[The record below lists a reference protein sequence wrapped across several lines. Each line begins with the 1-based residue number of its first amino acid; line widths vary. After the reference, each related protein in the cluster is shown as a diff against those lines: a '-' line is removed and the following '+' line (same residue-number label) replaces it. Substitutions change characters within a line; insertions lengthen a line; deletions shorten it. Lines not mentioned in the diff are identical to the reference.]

1 MSKLQKT
8 NGKYLWW
15 CLLCLEFR
23 PDTLSKNIKHLN
35 LGMNMFDKPNKE
47 AFYIVIHF
55 LFNKLNPAHAQDV
68 FRHCWPIWDRKGDAE
83 FRKVAFSWLQEI
95 ANEEGNAFP
104 KVAASHLLSAF
115 GPRFIN
121 LMLHLSKHVM
131 LKTLKT
137 FTTDDTWVPEAAAE
151 PVGTK
156 DLEMKRFHLVKR
168 QFQRVTVGQDFLI
181 QDYQKRAKGLETSL
195 KDLDAEDAKYDH
207 LLKEHD
213 SNSDLKEDILA
224 KKRKV
229 QGFWT
234 EADKVLSPLEVDR
247 KVVESVIR
255 RQVDQYILS
264 GQDLSVKIPAVLHER
279 MEGLSHQSS
288 VGSLYKGGQ
297 PVLVCLLE
305 LLNEGL
311 HVLSEERKKIVGPS
325 VQLQHQDLQEHALLF
340 SRSKENLKLIR
351 WKLIK
356 ENAAEMKVSIG
367 RLEEFWENKWA
378 ECLKKTPLISYLKE
392 DSVFDFVSPMA
403 PLSFE
408 PASKA
413 SFDASIILQYP
424 YKLPE
429 LLEQPTQRKPE
440 GMEADIHLEPEVHLE
455 PEIKTIFEEGE
466 YKGVLLSSDS
476 CFSPKPVTCDAPL
489 CETPLSYPVKVKSE
503 TQTPR
508 PIQASHGRNLHSKI
522 KTSVLKN
529 KAEILDL
536 ECDNLANQFAEAVI
550 ESPVNTRSDVDLGQL
565 LNVISDP
572 FSARKQLCRTPES
585 LIKDV
590 RSSWRKAVEEGMA
603 EKKQATWNQQ
613 DSLSWLKTPMAEV
626 NGPCTRTSPE
636 PSLLFSAT
644 LAENDTPP
652 PVQQGSSLHSTVSW
666 DSSGLETLNSQR
678 SSDIIKFS
686 IAQEEL
692 PDLFEDDLSFNS
704 DGSAESRSNK
714 EREEE
719 LILSPAESKSLEGKT
734 PLLMA
739 QVCFEASLDKSPFN
753 DSNIEKSPVHSRKCP
768 GLSQWTTDE
777 RLFSLDLDKLESFSP
792 PPPVEKLT
800 LLSLVNLT
808 LDEF

>member
-1 MSKLQKT
+1 EMSKLQKT
-8 NGKYLWW
+8 NGKHLWW
-15 CLLCLEFR
+15 CLLCLDFR
-23 PDTLSKNIKHLN
+23 PDTVSKNIKHLN

-55 LFNKLNPAHAQDV
+55 LFNKLNPARAQVV

-137 FTTDDTWVPEAAAE
+137 FTTDDTWVPEAAAV
-151 PVGTK
+151 PVSSK
-156 DLEMKRFHLVKR
+156 ELEMKRFHLVKR

-195 KDLDAEDAKYDH
+195 RDLDAEDAKYDH
-207 LLKEHD
+207 LL
-213 SNSDLKEDILA
+213 
-224 KKRKV
+224 
-229 QGFWT
+229 
-234 EADKVLSPLEVDR
+234 KVLSPLEVDR
-247 KVVESVIR
+247 KVVESVIH
-255 RQVDQYILS
+255 RQVDWYIL
-264 GQDLSVKIPAVLHER
+264 GGHDLSVKIPAVLSER
-279 MEGLSHQSS
+279 MERLSHQSS
-288 VGSLYKGGQ
+288 VGSVYKGGQ

-311 HVLSEERKKIVGPS
+311 HILREEREKIVGPS

-356 ENAAEMKVSIG
+356 ENAAEVKVSIG
-367 RLEEFWENKWA
+367 RLEEDWEKKWA

-392 DSVFDFVSPMA
+392 DPVFDFVSPMA

-413 SFDASIILQYP
+413 SFEASIILQYP
-424 YKLPE
+424 FKIPGKLAAWKIALCNFFFF
-429 LLEQPTQRKPE
+429 LL
-440 GMEADIHLEPEVHLE
+440 IS
-455 PEIKTIFEEGE
+455 EEDE

-476 CFSPKPVTCDAPL
+476 CFSPKPVTCDTPP
-489 CETPLSYPVKVKSE
+489 CETPMTYPVKIKSV
-503 TQTPR
+503 TQTPS
-508 PIQASHGRNLHSKI
+508 PIQASHRRNLHSKM
-522 KTSVLKN
+522 KASVLKN

-536 ECDNLANQFAEAVI
+536 ECDNLASQFAEAVI
-550 ESPVNTRSDVDLGQL
+550 MSPVNGRSDVDLGQL

-590 RSSWRKAVEEGMA
+590 RSSWRKAVEEGMT

-613 DSLSWLKTPMAEV
+613 DSLSWLKTPVAEV
-626 NGPCTRTSPE
+626 NGPCTRPSPE

-644 LAENDTPP
+644 LAHCTP
-652 PVQQGSSLHSTVSW
+652 PVQQGSTLHSTVSW
-666 DSSGLETLNSQR
+666 DSSQLEALNSQR
-678 SSDIIKFS
+678 SSDVIKFS

-704 DGSAESRSNK
+704 DGSAEIHSNK

-719 LILSPAESKSLEGKT
+719 LISSPVEFKCLDGKT
-734 PLLMA
+734 PLLTA
-739 QVCFEASLDKSPFN
+739 QVCFEASLDESHFN
-753 DSNIEKSPVHSRKCP
+753 DSNIEKSPVHARKSP

-792 PPPVEKLT
+792 PPAEKLT
-800 LLSLVNLT
+800 LPSLVNLT
-808 LDEF
+808 LDEY

>member
-1 MSKLQKT
+1 MSKLQRT

-23 PDTLSKNIKHLN
+23 ADTVSKNIKHLN

-55 LFNKLNPAHAQDV
+55 LFNKLNPTRAQDV
-68 FRHCWPIWDRKGDAE
+68 FRHCWPIWDRKGDVE

-137 FTTDDTWVPEAAAE
+137 FTTDDTWVPEAAAV
-151 PVGTK
+151 PVSSK
-156 DLEMKRFHLVKR
+156 ELDLKRFHLVKR

-181 QDYQKRAKGLETSL
+181 QDYQKRAK
-195 KDLDAEDAKYDH
+195 
-207 LLKEHD
+207 EHD
-213 SNSDLKEDILA
+213 SNTDLKEDILA
-224 KKRKV
+224 KNRKV
-229 QGFWT
+229 RGFWT
-234 EADKVLSPLEVDR
+234 ETDRVLSPLEVDR
-247 KVVESVIR
+247 KVVESVIH
-255 RQVDQYILS
+255 RQVDQYILG
-264 GQDLSVKIPAVLHER
+264 GQDLSVKIPVVLQER
-279 MEGLSHQSS
+279 MEKLSHQSS

-311 HVLSEERKKIVGPS
+311 HILSEERKKIVGPS
-325 VQLQHQDLQEHALLF
+325 VQLQHQDLQENALLF
-340 SRSKENLKLIR
+340 SHSKENLKLIR

-356 ENAAEMKVSIG
+356 ENAAKMKVSIG
-367 RLEEFWENKWA
+367 RLEEDWENKWA
-378 ECLKKTPLISYLKE
+378 ECLKKTPLISHLKE
-392 DSVFDFVSPMA
+392 DPVFDFVSPMA
-403 PLSFE
+403 PFSFE

-413 SFDASIILQYP
+413 SFEASIILQYP

-429 LLEQPTQRKPE
+429 LLEQLSQRKPE
-440 GMEADIHLEPEVHLE
+440 RMEADIHLEPEAHLE
-455 PEIKTIFEEGE
+455 PEIKTISEEDE
-466 YKGVLLSSDS
+466 YKGVLLSSDC
-476 CFSPKPVTCDAPL
+476 CFSPKPVTCDAPP
-489 CETPLSYPVKVKSE
+489 CETPLTCPVKIKSV
-503 TQTPR
+503 TQTPS
-508 PIQASHGRNLHSKI
+508 PIQASHRRNLHSKM
-522 KTSVLKN
+522 KASVLKN

-536 ECDNLANQFAEAVI
+536 ECDNLASQFAEAVI
-550 ESPVNTRSDVDLGQL
+550 MSPVNGRSDVDLGQL

-613 DSLSWLKTPMAEV
+613 DSLSWLRYDMAEV
-626 NGPCTRTSPE
+626 NGPCTRPSPE

-644 LAENDTPP
+644 LAHCTPS

-666 DSSGLETLNSQR
+666 DSSQMEALNSQR
-678 SSDIIKFS
+678 SSDVIKFS

-704 DGSAESRSNK
+704 DGSAEIHCNK

-719 LILSPAESKSLEGKT
+719 FILSPVESDSLDGKT
-734 PLLMA
+734 PLLTA
-739 QVCFEASLDKSPFN
+739 QVCVEASLGKCPFN
-753 DSNIEKSPVHSRKCP
+753 DSNIEKSPVHSRKSP
-768 GLSQWTTDE
+768 GLNQWTTDE

-792 PPPVEKLT
+792 PPPAEKFT
-800 LLSLVNLT
+800 LPSLVNLT
-808 LDEF
+808 LDEY

>member
-23 PDTLSKNIKHLN
+23 PDTVSKNIKHLN

-55 LFNKLNPAHAQDV
+55 LFNKLNPARAQVV

-137 FTTDDTWVPEAAAE
+137 FTTDDTWVPEAAAV
-151 PVGTK
+151 PVSSK
-156 DLEMKRFHLVKR
+156 ELEMKRFHLVKR

-195 KDLDAEDAKYDH
+195 RDLDAEDAKYDH

-213 SNSDLKEDILA
+213 SNTDLKEDILA
-224 KKRKV
+224 KNRKV
-229 QGFWT
+229 RGFWT
-234 EADKVLSPLEVDR
+234 ETDRVLSPLEVDR

-255 RQVDQYILS
+255 RQVDWYIL
-264 GQDLSVKIPAVLHER
+264 GGHDLSVKIPAVLSER
-279 MEGLSHQSS
+279 MERLSHQSS

-311 HVLSEERKKIVGPS
+311 HILREEREKIVGPS
-325 VQLQHQDLQEHALLF
+325 EQLQHQDLQEHALLF

-356 ENAAEMKVSIG
+356 ENAAEVKVSIG
-367 RLEEFWENKWA
+367 RLEEDWENKCA

-392 DSVFDFVSPMA
+392 DPVFDFVSPMA

-408 PASKA
+408 PASKT
-413 SFDASIILQYP
+413 SFEASIILQYP
-424 YKLPE
+424 FKIPE
-429 LLEQPTQRKPE
+429 LLEQPSQRKPE
-440 GMEADIHLEPEVHLE
+440 RMEADIHLEPEVHLE
-455 PEIKTIFEEGE
+455 PEIKTISEEDE

-476 CFSPKPVTCDAPL
+476 CFSPKPVTCDTPP
-489 CETPLSYPVKVKSE
+489 CETPLTYPVKIKSV
-503 TQTPR
+503 TQTPS
-508 PIQASHGRNLHSKI
+508 PIQASHRTNLHSKM
-522 KTSVLKN
+522 KASVLKN

-536 ECDNLANQFAEAVI
+536 ECDNLASQFAEAVI
-550 ESPVNTRSDVDLGQL
+550 MSPVNGRSDVDLGQL

-590 RSSWRKAVEEGMA
+590 RSSWRKAVEEGMT

-626 NGPCTRTSPE
+626 NGPCTRPSPE
-636 PSLLFSAT
+636 SSLLFSAT
-644 LAENDTPP
+644 LAHCTPP
-652 PVQQGSSLHSTVSW
+652 PVQQGSTLHSTVSW
-666 DSSGLETLNSQR
+666 DSSQLEALNSQR
-678 SSDIIKFS
+678 SSDVIKFS

-704 DGSAESRSNK
+704 DGSAEIHSNK

-719 LILSPAESKSLEGKT
+719 LILSPVESKCLDGKT

-739 QVCFEASLDKSPFN
+739 QVCFEASLDESPFD
-753 DSNIEKSPVHSRKCP
+753 DSNIEKFPVHSRKSP

-792 PPPVEKLT
+792 PPAEKLT
-800 LLSLVNLT
+800 LPSLVNLT
-808 LDEF
+808 LDEY

>member
-23 PDTLSKNIKHLN
+23 PDTVSKNIKHLN

-55 LFNKLNPAHAQDV
+55 LFNKLNPARAQDV

-137 FTTDDTWVPEAAAE
+137 FTTDDTWVPEAAAV
-151 PVGTK
+151 PVSTK
-156 DLEMKRFHLVKR
+156 ELEMKRLHLVKR

-195 KDLDAEDAKYDH
+195 RDLDAADAKYDH

-213 SNSDLKEDILA
+213 SNTDLKEDILA
-224 KKRKV
+224 KNRKV
-229 QGFWT
+229 RGFWT
-234 EADKVLSPLEVDR
+234 ETDRVLSPLVVDR
-247 KVVESVIR
+247 KVVESVIH
-255 RQVDQYILS
+255 RQVDQYILG

-279 MEGLSHQSS
+279 MERLSHQSS

-311 HVLSEERKKIVGPS
+311 HILSEEREKIVGPG

-351 WKLIK
+351 RKLIK

-367 RLEEFWENKWA
+367 RLEEDWENKWA

-392 DSVFDFVSPMA
+392 DPVFDFVSPMA

-413 SFDASIILQYP
+413 SFEASIILQYP

-429 LLEQPTQRKPE
+429 LLEQPSQRKPE
-440 GMEADIHLEPEVHLE
+440 RMEADINLEPEVYQE
-455 PEIKTIFEEGE
+455 PEIKTTSVEDEC
-466 YKGVLLSSDS
+466 KGVLLTSDS
-476 CFSPKPVTCDAPL
+476 FFSPKPVTCDTPP
-489 CETPLSYPVKVKSE
+489 CETPLTYPVKIKSV
-503 TQTPR
+503 TQTPS
-508 PIQASHGRNLHSKI
+508 PMQASHRRNLQSKM
-522 KTSVLKN
+522 KASVLKN

-536 ECDNLANQFAEAVI
+536 ECDNLASQFAEAVI
-550 ESPVNTRSDVDLGQL
+550 MSPVNRSDVELGQL
-565 LNVISDP
+565 LNIISDP

-603 EKKQATWNQQ
+603 EKKRATWNQQ

-626 NGPCTRTSPE
+626 NGPCTGPSPE

-644 LAENDTPP
+644 LAHCTPP

-666 DSSGLETLNSQR
+666 DSSELEALNSQR

-704 DGSAESRSNK
+704 DGSAESHSNK

-719 LILSPAESKSLEGKT
+719 LILSPVESKSLDGKT
-734 PLLMA
+734 PLL
-739 QVCFEASLDKSPFN
+739 CFEASLDKSPFN
-753 DSNIEKSPVHSRKCP
+753 DFNIKESPVHSRKSP

-777 RLFSLDLDKLESFSP
+777 RLFSLDLDKLESLSP
-792 PPPVEKLT
+792 PSPAEKLT
-800 LLSLVNLT
+800 LPSLVNLT
-808 LDEF
+808 LDEY